1 MTSFFN
7 FRDEC
12 SFYFY
17 NIQLIFY
24 LFIFHKGLYKYD
36 QEIYD
41 IFMDSFDLFPLS
53 CIVNGKFLALHGG
66 ISPELKTL
74 ENLKKLDRF
83 KEPPRQGLL
92 W

>member
-12 SFYFY
+12 NPFKK
-17 NIQLIFY
+17 IY
-24 LFIFHKGLYKYD
+24 LFTINKLYLLFDLKIKLILIQNKGLYKFD

-41 IFMDSFDLFPLS
+41 VFMDSFDTMPLA

-66 ISPELKTL
+66 ISPELKTV
-74 ENLKKLDRF
+74 NF
-83 KEPPRQGLL
+83 
-92 W
+92 